1 MANLIEAKR
10 IEKQDRLIEIKRMK
24 YRECNNDNEINTTKI
39 NKKLK
44 MKHSIISMNYYDLK
58 NNIITYANII
68 YISYDIRGKDD
79 ERIKQYINFTFD
91 KPITLL
97 MVLKK
102 MKNIK
107 FYGEFIETP
116 YRSIENNNV
125 FHIPSCN

>member
-24 YRECNNDNEINTTKI
+24 YRECNNDHEINTTKI

-125 FHIPSCN
+125 FHIPSYN